1 MRKTFVI
8 GLSIFFLTFYT
19 ILWFFR
25 RDHLPKI
32 YLGHNNG
39 HFSQLSYIGK
49 NVSKVNLPK
58 YNFNLLKNDLFIKQS
73 QLDEIFENNYKES
86 VRKPQSNLLLNVNQF
101 INNFAV

>member
-25 RDHLPKI
+25 KDHLPKI

-39 HFSQLSYIGK
+39 HFSQLSYTTK

-58 YNFNLLKNDLFIKQS
+58 YNFDLLKNSLFVKQS
-73 QLDEIFENNYKES
+73 QLDQIFENNYKKS
-86 VRKPQSNLLLNVNQF
+86 VSKSQPNLSLIAN
-101 INNFAV
+101 